1 MMIEG
6 VEILEEVPVY
16 DGFWMPLLYIVAG
29 LCFIATALVTAICYK
44 NKWWFCESSQRT
56 TSNKLLN
63 AMTIMLMYWLVI
75 LACMVVTVI
84 TDMILTGCKFE
95 GVKGD
100 TVQYKVQVDEN
111 CSFIEFTE
119 NYNIVQEYGNNIYLI
134 EVKK

>member
-1 MMIEG
+1 MIEG
-6 VEILEEVPVY
+6 VKILEEVPVY

-29 LCFIATALVTAICYK
+29 LCFIATALVTVYCYR

-56 TSNKLLN
+56 TGNKLVN
-63 AMTIMLMYWLVI
+63 AMTIMLMYWVVI
-75 LACMVVTVI
+75 LASMVATLI
-84 TDMILTGCKFE
+84 TDMVLTGIKFE

-119 NYNIVQEYGNNIYLI
+119 NYTIIKEYDNNIYLV
-134 EVKK
+134 EVKE